1 MLLMVKN
8 EITGGICHAI
18 HRYTK
23 VNDKYM
29 IKLLIKIRNSH
40 I

>member
-1 MLLMVKN
+1 MVKN

-18 HRYTK
+18 YRYTK

-29 IKLLIKIRNSH
+29 IKVLIKIRNSH